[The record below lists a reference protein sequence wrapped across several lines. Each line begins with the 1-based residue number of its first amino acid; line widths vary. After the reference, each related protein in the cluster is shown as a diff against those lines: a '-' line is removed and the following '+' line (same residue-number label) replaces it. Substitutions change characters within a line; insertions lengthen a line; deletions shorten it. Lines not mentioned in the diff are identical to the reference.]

1 MPSSE
6 DSFTL
11 PRECESA
18 LLDRFVK
25 AEAMALWAVRSARLQ
40 NLPSNVQAFLRKHEE
55 DESNHL
61 RLFETLVGHSSHERS
76 RLPAMPRQW
85 PSLAVQLYGYESLG
99 LEFARLLVV
108 LRPDLASILADEQS
122 HVEFFR
128 QEISRLLASGGPQ
141 AEQART
147 SARSWWRKL
156 PSTLNRYLESSTL
169 DSVRCAVAARIRRSI
184 GQRMVQS
191 ELLTKSCLSTVG

>member
-40 NLPSNVQAFLRKHEE
+40 NLPPNVQVFLRKHEE
-55 DESNHL
+55 DESKHL
-61 RLFETLVGHSSHERS
+61 RLFESLVGHSSYERS

-99 LEFARLLVV
+99 LEFARLLIV
-108 LRPDLASILADEQS
+108 LRPDLASILADEEA

-128 QEISRLLASGGPQ
+128 REIVRLLTGGGDQ

-147 SARSWWRKL
+147 SAHSWWRKF
-156 PSTLNRYLESSTL
+156 PRTLDRYLESSTL
-169 DSVRCAVAARIRRSI
+169 DSVRCAVAARIREAI
-184 GQRMVQS
+184 GGRMIQAG
-191 ELLTKSCLSTVG
+191 LLTKSCLSTVG